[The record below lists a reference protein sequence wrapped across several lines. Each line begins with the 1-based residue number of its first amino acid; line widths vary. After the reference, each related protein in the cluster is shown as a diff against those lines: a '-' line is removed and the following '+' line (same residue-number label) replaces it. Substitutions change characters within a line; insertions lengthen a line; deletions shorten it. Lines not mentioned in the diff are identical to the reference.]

1 MSLENIEGYLV
12 GKFAQR
18 GKPSVGVSILKGWG
32 DIRPHLP
39 ELVYTAYD
47 RILCGLI
54 RSEAGDPAGSAKL
67 TQISSKIG
75 VAIASKLFD
84 DELEWRDQVRLGD
97 LFVEAFFQLGYLE
110 IHYPKVRD
118 SSYVI
123 MATDKWLE
131 ELSEIPNNYQRYCL
145 MGTVFEKPQ
154 DVTSLMQKFER
165 QGMLPLRYPMVKGWD
180 YTFAHHFHR
189 IKEMP
194 CIQAANKLQ
203 QTAWRIN
210 NRVYEA
216 VMEYEITEEPTDK
229 FEKERI
235 ASKKMKLDYVKAK
248 ATALKD
254 KTFYSLLDFDYRGRI
269 YYRETM
275 FNFQASDYERG
286 LFLFDE
292 AKKVTEE
299 GFKWMCIHAASSFN
313 ESYKSSEIPSW
324 TLDDYTD
331 YLTSQGLETIS
342 VDKMTLRDREQW
354 ALNNL
359 GLIES
364 VSEFDS
370 IMNCEKPVAF
380 LAVAHEIVNY
390 NKAKKMGV
398 DYYSSLPIP
407 IDGSNNGWQ
416 HLGAISKD
424 TQTGMLVGLVPVHI
438 QRDFYVTTAQKLI
451 EITKDEHRSQ
461 VLAAMPMKKIRKGIS
476 KRGSMTRAYS
486 AGAQKIADNMVN
498 DLRKEGYDIEYDIS
512 DKDCLGF
519 SRDLVKAI
527 ELVCSGPLKTMK
539 FFQHIVQ
546 AVLESGHNHIA
557 WFTPSGFYVHYE
569 KFYERQEKVKG
580 TIVGVGK
587 RDQVYHVG
595 RTVSDKAD
603 PRGFACG
610 ISPNYIHSLDAS
622 HMAKVITEW
631 DGDFGAVHDS
641 FSTHPS
647 DVDDLLALTKK
658 VFIDMYDHPNYFD
671 QIETSIVTGYEG
683 FVEQPELGDLNIKEI
698 EDSDYFFA

>member
-12 GKFAQR
+12 GKMSQR
-18 GKPSVGVSILKGWG
+18 GKPSLGVSILKGWG

-39 ELVYTAYD
+39 ELVYAAYD
-47 RILCGLI
+47 RIQVALVRC
-54 RSEAGDPAGSAKL
+54 EAGDPPGTAKL
-67 TQISSKIG
+67 TKVSSGIG
-75 VAIASKLFD
+75 KVVASRLFD
-84 DELEWRDQVRLGD
+84 DVMEWRDAVRLGD
-97 LFVEAFFQLGYLE
+97 LFIEAFFQLGYIE
-110 IHYPKVRD
+110 IEYPKVRD
-118 SSYVI
+118 SSYI
-123 MATDKWLE
+123 IKATERWTE
-131 ELSEIPNNYQRYCL
+131 ELSEIPNNYERYRL
-145 MGTVFEKPQ
+145 TGTLFEKPA
-154 DVTSLMQKFER
+154 DIVSLMQKYER
-165 QGMLPLRYPMVKGWD
+165 PGMLPLRYPIVKNWD
-180 YTFAHHFHR
+180 YTFSHHFQR
-189 IKEMP
+189 IKELP
-194 CIQAANKLQ
+194 CIIAANKLQ
-203 QTAWRIN
+203 QTGWRIN
-210 NRVYEA
+210 NKVYDA
-216 VMEYEITEEPTDK
+216 VMNYEIDEVPTDK

-235 ASKKMKLDYVKAK
+235 ESKKMKLEYVKAK
-248 ATALKD
+248 ATQLKD
-254 KTFYSLLDFDYRGRI
+254 KTFYSLIDFDYRGRI

-286 LFLFDE
+286 LFLFDD
-292 AKKVTEE
+292 AKKVTPE
-299 GFKWMCIHAASSFN
+299 GFRWMCIHAAN
-313 ESYKSSEIPSW
+313 SYNASYNIMEIPSW
-324 TLDDYTD
+324 CTSDYAI
-331 YLTSQGLETIS
+331 YLAEQGLETIS
-342 VDKMTLRDREQW
+342 VDKMTLRDRELW
-354 ALNNL
+354 TLNNL
-359 GLIES
+359 SDIEL
-364 VSEFDS
+364 VSAFNS
-370 IMNCEKPVAF
+370 LGNAEKPVAF

-390 NKAKKMGV
+390 ISASNKGL
-398 DYYSSLPIP
+398 DYYSSLPVP

-424 TQTGMLVGLVPVHI
+424 VQTGELVGLVPVGI
-438 QRDFYVTTAQKLI
+438 QRDFYVATAKELI
-451 EITKDEHRSQ
+451 GLTKDEHRQS
-461 VLAAMPMKKIRKGIS
+461 VLSAMPMKKIRKGIS

-698 EDSDYFFA
+698 KDSDYFFA